1 MRDWLIMGCKAKK
14 IINAAQSFGVPFH
27 SHPLSVAP
35 CHPSYPVAAIII
47 LSAEIIMGALRQ
59 IINGRKLAPRDK
71 KLNLLNVGW
80 IERRETER

>member
-1 MRDWLIMGCKAKK
+1 MK
-14 IINAAQSFGVPFH
+14 SFPRPLYCCNPVLL
-27 SHPLSVAP
+27 SH
-35 CHPSYPVAAIII
+35 AIII

>member
-1 MRDWLIMGCKAKK
+1 
-14 IINAAQSFGVPFH
+14 
-27 SHPLSVAP
+27 
-35 CHPSYPVAAIII
+35 
-47 LSAEIIMGALRQ
+47 MGALRL